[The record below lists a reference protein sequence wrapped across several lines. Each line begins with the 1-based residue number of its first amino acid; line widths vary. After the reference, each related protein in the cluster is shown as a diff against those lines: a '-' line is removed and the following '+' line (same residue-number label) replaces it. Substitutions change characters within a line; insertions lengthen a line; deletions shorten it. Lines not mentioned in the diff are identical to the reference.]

1 MKRDNKVIGKR
12 IIELEQRLAL
22 GRDRKS
28 TEDKIENIMKN
39 LSPSDLLEVVAYIEQ
54 HLDNK
59 EKF

>member
-12 IIELEQRLAL
+12 IIKLEQRLAL

-28 TEDKIENIMKN
+28 VEDKIENIMKN
-39 LSPSDLLEVVAYIEQ
+39 LSLSDLLEVVAYIEQ

>member
-12 IIELEQRLAL
+12 IIKLEQRLAL

-28 TEDKIENIMKN
+28 VEDKIENIMKN

>member
-12 IIELEQRLAL
+12 IIKLEQRLAL

-28 TEDKIENIMKN
+28 VEDKIENIMKN
-39 LSPSDLLEVVAYIEQ
+39 LSFLDLLEVVAYIEQ